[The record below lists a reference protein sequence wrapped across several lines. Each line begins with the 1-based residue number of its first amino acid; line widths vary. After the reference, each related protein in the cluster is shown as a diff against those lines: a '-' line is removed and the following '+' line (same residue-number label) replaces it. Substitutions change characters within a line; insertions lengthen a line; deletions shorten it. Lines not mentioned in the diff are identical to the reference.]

1 MFQSSF
7 IHHIKFKH
15 QSPHCTVFIFIP
27 LQAIVILNNLFKVV
41 CKEFTFFYTLA
52 EFLPLLLRY
61 RHMYDHD
68 MDMMILKEVK
78 ISYKTATFLFE
89 VLAVCQSNSPKQRLI
104 NL

>member
-7 IHHIKFKH
+7 IHHIKFKY

-27 LQAIVILNNLFKVV
+27 LQAIVILNKLFARNSH
-41 CKEFTFFYTLA
+41 FYTLA

-68 MDMMILKEVK
+68 MDMMILREVK

-89 VLAVCQSNSPKQRLI
+89 VLAVCQSNSPKQRMI